1 MNKTILSF
9 LILFVIKS
17 VETEKICES
26 TDLAQYHTECKNDKR
41 DSKYVFNWVLFYWEN
56 CTNSNNL
63 VLPNIASE
71 LDCSRKCGKGKR
83 KQST

>member
-26 TDLAQYHTECKNDKR
+26 TDLAQYHTECKDDKR
-41 DSKYVFNWVLFYWEN
+41 DSKYVFN
-56 CTNSNNL
+56 
-63 VLPNIASE
+63 
-71 LDCSRKCGKGKR
+71 
-83 KQST
+83 